1 MEHLSKINVSKLQDH
16 LIQFM
21 RLQICAHH
29 PFGAHEDSEGGWSSS
44 VNHWKVC
51 FIYVFISHHL
61 VVQSPNDEV

>member
-1 MEHLSKINVSKLQDH
+1 
-16 LIQFM
+16 M

-51 FIYVFISHHL
+51 FSYVFISHHL